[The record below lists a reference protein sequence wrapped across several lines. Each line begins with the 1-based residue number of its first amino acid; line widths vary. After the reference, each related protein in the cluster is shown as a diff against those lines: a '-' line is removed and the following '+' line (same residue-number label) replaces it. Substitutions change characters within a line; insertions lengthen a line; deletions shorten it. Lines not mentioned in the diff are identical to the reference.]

1 MYTKK
6 LKYIKQLEEENTF
19 LKTEIAEMVK
29 DLPLL
34 TPGREKL
41 LQMVDIR
48 GQEERKS
55 TDPRIQMRGAARSAR
70 ASAVLGRALRPDAF
84 NKEMADKAKKR
95 FKSI

>member
-1 MYTKK
+1 MYTDK
-6 LKYIKQLEEENTF
+6 LKLIKELEEQNAF
-19 LKTEIAEMVK
+19 LKAEIVEMMK

-34 TPGREKL
+34 TPGRERL

-70 ASAVLGRALRPDAF
+70 ASAVLGRAIRPDAF
-84 NKEMADKAKKR
+84 NKEIADKAKKR
-95 FKSI
+95 FRSI